1 MVQFIPNITPEPLTD
16 KVILITG
23 SWTLCSNTNINTY
36 RPRRI
41 KRNRG

>member
-1 MVQFIPNITPEPLTD
+1 MAQFIPDITPDPLTD

-23 SWTLCSNTNINTY
+23 SWTLRDNTNINTY
-36 RPRRI
+36 RSRRI